1 MAESSKPPIL
11 DRLVVSPCS
20 NPEMLLEEALRAYS
34 DLGYTQFEVFTSWTK
49 SAVNYHADPAPYL
62 ALADRF
68 GMKYVSFH
76 LPLITDD
83 LEASLEEAV
92 NATEFAVALG
102 CEVVI
107 YKATSIEN
115 YVACGKPY
123 LERIKEMAIT
133 PVLQNH
139 AHSALATLDDYV
151 EVLDGISDR
160 RMKALLEVG
169 HFHSL
174 GIAWQQGVALL
185 EDTIALVHIRDQIRE
200 QSVPLGAGEI
210 DLPGL
215 FQHLRAVGYSGK
227 YVVEMEV
234 EDRENT
240 LKYLGDAIEYV
251 QAKCQGRAKG

>member
-1 MAESSKPPIL
+1 M

-20 NPEMLLEEALRAYS
+20 NPEMTLDEVLRAYS
-34 DLGYTQFEVFTSWTK
+34 ELGYTQFEVFTSWTK
-49 SAVNYHADPAPYL
+49 SAVDYHADPAAYL
-62 ALADRF
+62 ATAEQY

-83 LEASLEEAV
+83 REVSLEEAV
-92 NATEFAVALG
+92 TATEFAAALG

-115 YVACGKPY
+115 YIACGTPF
-123 LERIKEMAIT
+123 LDRIKGLEIT

-139 AHSALATLDDYV
+139 ARSALATLDDYV
-151 EVLDGISDR
+151 EVLDGIGDR
-160 RMKALLEVG
+160 RMKTLLEVG
-169 HFHSL
+169 HFHTL
-174 GIAWQQGVALL
+174 GIGWQQGLTLL
-185 EDTIALVHIRDQIRE
+185 EDTIALVHITDQVKG
-200 QSVPLGAGEI
+200 QSVPLGSGEI

-215 FQHLRAVGYSGK
+215 FQHMRAVGYDGK

-240 LKYLGDAIEYV
+240 LQYLADAIVYL
-251 QAKCQGRAKG
+251 QTKCQVKAKG